1 MPTTT
6 SSPVISKSQEAQPM
20 ALSAAQLEQQK
31 KQAEELL
38 FSGPEHLGFA
48 KGLFF
53 GHFAAKRIFPY
64 PQLAPAVQATVDQA
78 VAKMRKFCD
87 ERIDSVAI
95 DREKDIPQSVID
107 GLGELGVLGMS
118 APTEFGGQGFSQQG
132 YARIIEVLGGHDAA
146 TAVFVNAHHSIGIRA
161 LLLFGTKEQKAKW
174 LPDLVAGRK
183 LGAFALT
190 EPEAGSDASN
200 VQTRATPTEDGSAYL
215 LNGEKR
221 YITNAAIAQMLTVM
235 ARTPAPSPGKPDD
248 SKITAFL
255 VTPDMPG
262 FEIVEARADKC
273 GIRGTAT
280 GRLRFTNM
288 RVPKENIL
296 GAIGKGLKVALTV
309 LDFGRTTFGG
319 SCTGA
324 AKACLEAAVKHV
336 KTRIQF
342 QQPLAE
348 FELVK
353 KKIAFMAANAFA
365 MGAAT
370 EVCAALIDSG
380 DDDYM
385 LETAILKVFSTE
397 HLWTCVYECMQVM
410 GGASYFT
417 DRPQERWMRDARINT
432 IGEGANEVLKAFIA
446 VVGCRGPGMKLDA
459 MRKKPMANLHR
470 LAGYGIGHVFKK
482 SGLSGGPAIPV
493 SSSELQTAAS
503 QLARQVRRLGTA
515 LPGVFLRAGSEAKFI
530 QAQLVHERLADI
542 AIDLYVSSCVLSRV
556 DHLLAKGPGDN
567 RQMDFNGDVE
577 AGKFF
582 LALANRRIDERF
594 AGLTD
599 NDDAETVRAA
609 DAALARW

>member
-1 MPTTT
+1 
-6 SSPVISKSQEAQPM
+6 M
-20 ALSAAQLEQQK
+20 ALSPAQLEQQK

-38 FSGPEHLGFA
+38 FSGPEGLGLA

-53 GHFAAKRIFPY
+53 GHFNAKYAFPY
-64 PQLAPAVQATVDQA
+64 PQLPAATQATVDQA

-87 ERIDSVAI
+87 ERIDSFAI
-95 DREKDIPQSVID
+95 DREKDIPKTVID
-107 GLGELGVLGMS
+107 GLAEMGVLGMG
-118 APTEFGGQGFSQQG
+118 AEPKFGGQGFTQQG
-132 YARIIEVLGGHDAA
+132 YCQVIEVLGSHDSSV
-146 TAVFVNAHHSIGIRA
+146 AVFVNAHHSIGIRA
-161 LLLFGTKEQKAKW
+161 LLLFGTPEQKAKW

-183 LGAFALT
+183 LAAFALT
-190 EPEAGSDASN
+190 EPQAGSDAAN
-200 VQTRATPTEDGSAYL
+200 VQTKAIPTEDKSAYI

-221 YITNAAIAQMLTVM
+221 YITNAAISDVLTVM
-235 ARTPAPSPGKPDD
+235 ARTPVPDKPDE

-296 GAIGKGLKVALTV
+296 GPVGKGLKVALTV
-309 LDFGRTTFGG
+309 LDFGRTTFGA

-324 AKACLEAAVKHV
+324 AKACLEAAVKHA

-353 KKIAFMAANAFA
+353 KKIAFIAAHAFA

-370 EVCAALIDSG
+370 NVCAALIDSG
-380 DDDYM
+380 AEDYM
-385 LETAILKVFSTE
+385 LETAILKVFATE

-446 VVGCRGPGMKLDA
+446 VVGCREPGLRLDA
-459 MRKKPMANLHR
+459 MRKRPMANLHR
-470 LAGYGIGHVFKK
+470 LAGYGAGFLWRKTA
-482 SGLSGGPAIPV
+482 LAGGPDVPV
-493 SSSELQTAAS
+493 QSAELEPAA
-503 QLARQVRRLGTA
+503 RRLGRQIKRLGTS

-542 AIDLYVSSCVLSRV
+542 AIDLYVSSCVLSRL
-556 DHLLAKGPGDN
+556 DAMLQAGAGD
-567 RQMDFNGDVE
+567 RRPADFAGEVE
-577 AGKFF
+577 AGKYF
-582 LALANRRIDERF
+582 LSLANRRIEERF
-594 AGLTD
+594 AALTD
-599 NDDAETVRAA
+599 NDDPDTVRAA
-609 DAALARW
+609 DAALARR